1 MLRKEEKRTLWKL
14 WKGHAFVWQMLSQEV
29 FFRAIFP
36 NLILNILG
44 KRMAHRCF
52 YRVFPHLRHY
62 KDNIKYTFKIFHE
75 SQL

>member
-1 MLRKEEKRTLWKL
+1 MEGTRFCLADVKL
-14 WKGHAFVWQMLSQEV
+14 GSV
-29 FFRAIFP
+29 FRAIFP
-36 NLILNILG
+36 NLILYILG